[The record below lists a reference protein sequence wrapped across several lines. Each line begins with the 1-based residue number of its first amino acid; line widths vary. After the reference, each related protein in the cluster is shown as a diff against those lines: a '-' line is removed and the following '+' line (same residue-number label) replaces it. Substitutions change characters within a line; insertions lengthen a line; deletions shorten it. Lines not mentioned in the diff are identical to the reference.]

1 MLESLSSL
9 IRAIQCRVLVVGDVI
24 QDRYWHGELARW
36 LELQQAMAWTNKAG
50 ALVVAKSGTASLIY
64 DELLA

>member
-1 MLESLSSL
+1 MLESLSGL
-9 IRAIQCRVLVVGDVI
+9 IRATECRVLVVGDVML
-24 QDRYWHGELARW
+24 DRYWHGEVARW
-36 LELQQAMAWTNKAG
+36 LELQQAMAWANKAG